1 MSGSGLGIGK
11 RGANKILN
19 YCEQLAKPHRN
30 RHAFGIVME
39 QKAYEPGALKCTG
52 NALQNTAIGVE
63 GTRTFAVLYAM
74 V

>member
-1 MSGSGLGIGK
+1 
-11 RGANKILN
+11 
-19 YCEQLAKPHRN
+19 
-30 RHAFGIVME
+30 ME
-39 QKAYEPGALKCTG
+39 QKACEPGALKCMG